1 VNAFAADAPDD
12 LGITI
17 AARLAP
23 PMPALLTEVYGNPV
37 VMLLLGLTESPAR
50 LGRRSMR
57 RCGASSRARTPH
69 AHAALNSE

>member
-37 VMLLLGLTESPAR
+37 VMLLLGLTESSE
-50 LGRRSMR
+50 GD
-57 RCGASSRARTPH
+57 RCAAAGRARGPVLRTRTQR
-69 AHAALNSE
+69 